1 MIRAFLRIKQNDFP
15 EIAQTLEERVSDA
28 MNTGI
33 ANYAD
38 ASSQV
43 IPRDTGQMAA
53 NTDLDPATPGKL
65 EGAFGYNQEYSPY
78 VHDGTVHQR
87 AQPWARI
94 TATAMAA
101 EYSAEISRAIE
112 G

>member
-1 MIRAFLRIKQNDFP
+1 MIRANLRVKQNDFP
-15 EIAQTLEERVSDA
+15 EIAQTLEQRVADR
-28 MNTGI
+28 MNNGI
-33 ANYAD
+33 ANYVA
-38 ASSQV
+38 ASDQV
-43 IPRDTGQMAA
+43 IPRETGAMAA
-53 NTDLDPATPGKL
+53 NKDIQEATPGDL
-65 EGAFGYNQEYSPY
+65 NGAVGYNEEYSPY

-101 EYSAEISRAIE
+101 EYSNELRQAIE